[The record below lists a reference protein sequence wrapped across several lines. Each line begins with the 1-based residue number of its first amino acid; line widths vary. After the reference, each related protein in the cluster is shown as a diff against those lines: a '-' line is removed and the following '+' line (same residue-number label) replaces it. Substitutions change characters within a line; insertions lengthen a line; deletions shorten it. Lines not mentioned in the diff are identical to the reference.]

1 MLEGNVAAL
10 ELMYRCAS
18 ILNPHGGTHVKMTK
32 NNLVLA
38 LAAACTLGAAGIA
51 FSQVGFPPPPPKV
64 SPAAGVIDMHVHP
77 DPDVFGRSLT
87 DTELATV
94 ARRKG
99 MRGLVLKNHVVT
111 TADRAALAMHQVPG
125 IEIWGGI
132 VLNNSVG
139 GINPAAVEWMHRMSG
154 GRGKVVWLP
163 TFDADKHVKTLV
175 DKAKSGIVVAP
186 NGVVTPAMEDV
197 LKIIARENL
206 ILATGHVHPEE
217 VVAVVKRAR
226 ELGVKNIIV
235 THGLTNIPGL
245 STAQAKQVTEMG
257 AKIEICYLQFMT
269 GPQAQYQWMTH
280 WDRVDAKAV
289 AQAVKDFGADS
300 LVLSTDLGQ
309 QGMMTPP
316 DGIENQI
323 AAVRAAGVSQADI
336 DKMMKRNPAQLLG
349 LAN

>member
-1 MLEGNVAAL
+1 MKQAFAIRRSRRTALIAAAL
-10 ELMYRCAS
+10 F
-18 ILNPHGGTHVKMTK
+18 
-32 NNLVLA
+32 
-38 LAAACTLGAAGIA
+38 AAGGA
-51 FSQVGFPPPPPKV
+51 GVAVSQVGFPPPPPRV

-77 DPDVFGRSLT
+77 EPDVFGRSLT
-87 DTELATV
+87 DTELATI

-111 TADRAALAMHQVPG
+111 TADRAALAMNQVPG

-139 GINPAAVEWMHRMSG
+139 GVNPMAVEWMHRMSG

-163 TFDADKHVKTLV
+163 TFDSDKHIKTLV
-175 DKAKSGIVVAP
+175 DKSRSGLVVAP
-186 NGVVTPAMEDV
+186 NGVVTPAMEEI

-206 ILATGHVHPEE
+206 VLATGHVHPEE
-217 VVAVVKRAR
+217 VVAVVKRGR
-226 ELGVKNIIV
+226 ELGVKNMLV

-245 STAQAKQVTEMG
+245 SLAQAKEVAALG
-257 AKIEICYLQFMT
+257 AKIEICYLQFLT

-289 AQAVKDFGADS
+289 AQAVRDIGADH

-316 DGIENQI
+316 DGIENQV